1 MYDPRRKFV
10 TDYSKTLHLPETEF
24 PMRGNLPKKEP
35 GFVEFWQQN
44 HLYEK
49 RIEKRKKE
57 GAPTFVLHDGPPY
70 ANGKIHIGHALNKTL
85 KDIIVRYHH
94 MAGNETIYVPGWDTH
109 GLPIEYAVLKDS
121 GEDRANMT
129 PLELRKKCLAYA
141 KKWIEIQ
148 KEDFIRMGVVGDF
161 AHRYVTFDPHLEAK
175 ELEVFGEMAN
185 KGYIYKGKKAVYW
198 CTHCET
204 ALAEAEIE
212 YKDRKSPSIYVK
224 YPMIDVHGLQPEGV
238 DPSKVFAVIWTTTPW
253 TIPASCYISVNP
265 KFTYVWVHNKAADEY
280 YLMNKE
286 LAPASLS
293 DCKVEDYEF
302 VGREMLG
309 SELDLAKFEHP
320 LAHFAP
326 ETYGDRTIYVLE
338 GNHVTLDAGTGC
350 VHTAP
355 GHGVDD
361 FEVYKTYENA
371 GKLHQPI
378 VCPVDEKGHMTAE
391 AGEFLVGKTIWEAEG
406 PVISTLAHEG
416 RLLGKKS
423 LHHQYAH
430 CWRCKQPVIYRAT
443 DQWFASINDFRDKA
457 LKAVDDTR
465 FIPSWGH
472 DRLYNMIRDRQD
484 WCISRQRSWGV
495 PIPAF
500 YCDDC
505 GKWIITPETMKKVE
519 EIVEKEGTDAWWAHS
534 AEELLPEGFK
544 CPHCGGTHFHKEKD
558 IMDVWFDSGSTW
570 NGVLRYP
577 HEESWK
583 DMSYPCDLYLEGSD
597 QHRGWF
603 HSSLLTSV
611 AVNGHA
617 PYKAVLTH
625 GFTMDGEGR
634 KMSKSVGNVVAPQ
647 DVINKYGA
655 DVMRLWISS
664 VDYQGDVRLSDKIVK
679 SMSDVYRK
687 IRNTFRYLLGNL
699 SDFDPKTDSVAY
711 ADMEELD
718 RWALLRME
726 QVKETVLKAYDDYEF
741 HVMYHAV
748 HNFCTVD
755 LSAIYLDILKD
766 RLYTEKAD
774 SKLRRSAQTAMYEIL
789 TTLVRLVAPVLC
801 FTSEEVWQALPN
813 KEEREWS
820 VHMSDMPKVNE
831 AYLDKALDEKWKKRL
846 AVRSVAM
853 KALEE
858 ARQAKVIGHPLDA
871 EVIVYADGEA
881 YDIVKAMEK
890 ELADF
895 LLVSQTH
902 IVSGTAAAPENAA
915 SNEEGT
921 VKASVAVCTL
931 AKCERCWKRSADVDA
946 DPKHPGVCAR
956 CAHVLTEMG
965 E

>member
-1 MYDPRRKFV
+1 M
-10 TDYSKTLHLPETEF
+10 DYSKTLHLPETEF

-94 MAGNETIYVPGWDTH
+94 MAGNEAIYVPGWDTH

-141 KKWIEIQ
+141 KKWIKIQ

-224 YPMIDVHGLQPEGV
+224 YPMIDVHGLQPEGA

-280 YLMNKE
+280 YLMNKD

-570 NGVLRYP
+570 NGVLRDP

-871 EVIVYADGEA
+871 EVTVYADGEA

-902 IVSGTAAAPENAA
+902 IVSGTATAPENAA

>member
-1 MYDPRRKFV
+1 M
-10 TDYSKTLHLPETEF
+10 DYSKTLHLPETEF

-94 MAGNETIYVPGWDTH
+94 MAGNEAIYVPGWDTH

-129 PLELRKKCLAYA
+129 PLELRRKCLAYA

-265 KFTYVWVHNKAADEY
+265 KFTYVWVHNKVADEY

-871 EVIVYADGEA
+871 EVTVYADGEA

>member
-1 MYDPRRKFV
+1 M
-10 TDYSKTLHLPETEF
+10 DYSKTLHLPETEF

-94 MAGNETIYVPGWDTH
+94 MAGNEAIYVPGWDTH

-711 ADMEELD
+711 TDMEELD

-871 EVIVYADGEA
+871 EVTVYADGEA

>member
-1 MYDPRRKFV
+1 M
-10 TDYSKTLHLPETEF
+10 DYSKTLHLPETEF

-94 MAGNETIYVPGWDTH
+94 MAGNEAIYVPGWDTH

-129 PLELRKKCLAYA
+129 PLELRRKCLAYA

-443 DQWFASINDFRDKA
+443 DQWFASINDFRDEA

-871 EVIVYADGEA
+871 EVTVYADGEA

-902 IVSGTAAAPENAA
+902 IVSGTATAPENAA

>member
-1 MYDPRRKFV
+1 M
-10 TDYSKTLHLPETEF
+10 DYSKTLHLPETEF

-94 MAGNETIYVPGWDTH
+94 MAGNEAIYVPGWDTH

-391 AGEFLVGKTIWEAEG
+391 AGEFLIGKTIWEAEG

-443 DQWFASINDFRDKA
+443 DQWFASINDFRDEA

-871 EVIVYADGEA
+871 EVTVYADGEA

-902 IVSGTAAAPENAA
+902 IVSGTATAPENAA

>member
-1 MYDPRRKFV
+1 M
-10 TDYSKTLHLPETEF
+10 DYSKTLHLPQTEF

-35 GFVEFWQQN
+35 NFVEFWQS
-44 HLYEK
+44 HDLYHKRNEK
-49 RIEKRKKE
+49 RAAE
-57 GAPTFVLHDGPPY
+57 GAKPFVLHDGPPY

-85 KDIIVRYHH
+85 KDIIVRYKH
-94 MAGNETIYVPGWDTH
+94 MAGYEVNYVPGWDTH

-148 KEDFIRMGVVGDF
+148 KSDFIRMGVIGDF
-161 AHRYVTFDPHLEAK
+161 NNPYVTYDPHLEAR
-175 ELEVFGEMAN
+175 EIEVFGEMAN

-198 CTHCET
+198 CPHCET

-212 YKDRKSPSIYVK
+212 YKDVKSPSIYVK
-224 YPMIDVHGLQPEGV
+224 YPAKDVKDLGPAGV
-238 DPSKVFAVIWTTTPW
+238 PMDKLFAVIWTTTPW
-253 TIPASCYISVNP
+253 TIPASLYISVNP

-286 LAPASLS
+286 LAPHAMEE
-293 DCKVEDYEF
+293 CHVEDFEF
-302 VGREMLG
+302 AGREMLG
-309 SELDLAKFEHP
+309 SELDMIQFTHP
-320 LAHFAP
+320 LAV
-326 ETYGDRTIYVLE
+326 YNRTVYVLE

-355 GHGVDD
+355 GHGVED
-361 FEVYKTYENA
+361 FEVYKKYENE
-371 GKLHQPI
+371 GKLKQD
-378 VCPVDEKGHMTAE
+378 VLCPVDEKGRMTEE
-391 AGEFLVGKTIWEAEG
+391 AGDFLKGKTIWEAQG
-406 PVISTLAHEG
+406 PVIAALAAENH
-416 RLLGKKS
+416 LLGKKS

-430 CWRCKQPVIYRAT
+430 CWRCKNPVIYRAT
-443 DQWFASINDFRDKA
+443 EQWFASINDFRKDA

-484 WCISRQRSWGV
+484 WCISRQRTWGV

-505 GKWIITPETMKKVE
+505 GKWIITPETIASVKAH
-519 EIVEKEGTDAWWAHS
+519 VEKEGTDAWWAHS
-534 AEELLPEGFK
+534 AEELLPEGFR

-558 IMDVWFDSGSTW
+558 IMDVWFDSGTTW
-570 NGVLRYP
+570 NGVLKDPRP
-577 HEESWK
+577 EWK
-583 DMSYPCDLYLEGSD
+583 GVSYPCDLYLEGSD

-603 HSSLLTSV
+603 HSSLLCSV
-611 AVNGHA
+611 ACTGHA

-634 KMSKSVGNVVAPQ
+634 KMSKSIGNVVAPQ
-647 DVINKYGA
+647 DVINRYGA

-664 VDYQGDVRLSDKIVK
+664 VDYQGDVRLSDKIIK

-699 SDFDPKTDSVAY
+699 YDFDPKKDTVPY
-711 ADMEELD
+711 ENLEELD
-718 RWALLRME
+718 KWALLRME
-726 QVKETVLKAYDDYEF
+726 QVRNVVLKAYEDYEF

-774 SKLRRSAQTAMYEIL
+774 SRLRRSAQTAMYEIL
-789 TTLVRLVAPVLC
+789 ITLVKLVAPVLC
-801 FTSEEVWQALPN
+801 FTAEEVWQSLPN

-820 VHMSDMPKVNE
+820 VHMADMPKANPLYE
-831 AYLDKALDEKWKKRL
+831 DKALDETWKKRL
-846 AVRSVAM
+846 AIRSVVT

-858 ARQAKVIGHPLDA
+858 ARQAKTIGHPLDA
-871 EVIVYADGEA
+871 EVTVYAEGEA
-881 YDIVKAMEK
+881 LQVLKDMEAD
-890 ELADF
+890 LADF
-895 LLVSQTH
+895 YLVSQVH
-902 IVSGTAAAPENAA
+902 VVEGLANAPEGAV

-921 VKASVAVCTL
+921 VKVTVAVCTL
-931 AKCERCWKRSADVDA
+931 EKCERCWKRTGDVGTV
-946 DPKHPGVCAR
+946 PGYEHVCAR
-956 CAHVLTEMG
+956 CAHVLEETKE
-965 E
+965 

>member
-1 MYDPRRKFV
+1 M
-10 TDYSKTLHLPETEF
+10 DYSKTLHLPETEF

-94 MAGNETIYVPGWDTH
+94 MAGNEAIYVPGWDTH

-129 PLELRKKCLAYA
+129 PLELRRKCLAYA

-238 DPSKVFAVIWTTTPW
+238 DTSKVFAVIWTTTPW

-583 DMSYPCDLYLEGSD
+583 DMAYPCDLYLEGSD

-831 AYLDKALDEKWKKRL
+831 AYLDKELDEKWKKRL

-871 EVIVYADGEA
+871 EVTVYADGEA

>member
-1 MYDPRRKFV
+1 M
-10 TDYSKTLHLPETEF
+10 DYSKTLHLPETEF

-94 MAGNETIYVPGWDTH
+94 MAGNEAIYVPGWDTH

-583 DMSYPCDLYLEGSD
+583 DMAYPCDLYLEGSD

-831 AYLDKALDEKWKKRL
+831 AYLDKELDEKWKKRL

-871 EVIVYADGEA
+871 EVTVYADGEA

-902 IVSGTAAAPENAA
+902 IVSGTATAPENAA

-956 CAHVLTEMG
+956 CAHVLAEMG

>member
-1 MYDPRRKFV
+1 M
-10 TDYSKTLHLPETEF
+10 DYSKTLHLPETEF

-94 MAGNETIYVPGWDTH
+94 MAGNEAIYVPGWDTH

-280 YLMNKE
+280 YLMNKD

-534 AEELLPEGFK
+534 AEELLPEEFK

-871 EVIVYADGEA
+871 EVTVYADGEA

-902 IVSGTAAAPENAA
+902 IVSGTATAPENAA

>member
-1 MYDPRRKFV
+1 M
-10 TDYSKTLHLPETEF
+10 DYSKTLHLPETEF

-94 MAGNETIYVPGWDTH
+94 MAGNEAIYVPGWDTH

-238 DPSKVFAVIWTTTPW
+238 DTSKVFAVIWTTTPW

-280 YLMNKE
+280 YLMNKD

-831 AYLDKALDEKWKKRL
+831 AYLDKELDEKWKKRL

-871 EVIVYADGEA
+871 EVTVYADGEA

>member
-1 MYDPRRKFV
+1 M
-10 TDYSKTLHLPETEF
+10 DYSKTLHLPETEF

-94 MAGNETIYVPGWDTH
+94 MAGNEAIYVPGWDTH

-141 KKWIEIQ
+141 KKWIKIQ

-871 EVIVYADGEA
+871 EVTVYADGEA

>member
-1 MYDPRRKFV
+1 M
-10 TDYSKTLHLPETEF
+10 DYSKTLHLPETEF

-94 MAGNETIYVPGWDTH
+94 MAGNEAIYVPGWDTH

-286 LAPASLS
+286 LAPASLA
-293 DCKVEDYEF
+293 DCKVEDYEL

-309 SELDLAKFEHP
+309 AELDLAKFEHP

-831 AYLDKALDEKWKKRL
+831 AYLDKELDEKWKKRL

-871 EVIVYADGEA
+871 EVTVYADGEA

-902 IVSGTAAAPENAA
+902 IVSGTATAPENAA

>member
-1 MYDPRRKFV
+1 M
-10 TDYSKTLHLPETEF
+10 DYSKTLHLPETEF

-94 MAGNETIYVPGWDTH
+94 MAGNEAIYVPGWDTH

-801 FTSEEVWQALPN
+801 FTSEEVWQALPS

-871 EVIVYADGEA
+871 EVTVYADGEA

>member
-1 MYDPRRKFV
+1 M
-10 TDYSKTLHLPETEF
+10 DYSKTLHLPETEF

-378 VCPVDEKGHMTAE
+378 ICPVDEKGHMTAE
-391 AGEFLVGKTIWEAEG
+391 AGEFLVGKTIWDAEG

-831 AYLDKALDEKWKKRL
+831 AYLDKELDEKWKKRL

-871 EVIVYADGEA
+871 EVTVYADGEA

>member
-1 MYDPRRKFV
+1 M
-10 TDYSKTLHLPETEF
+10 DYSKTLHLPETEF

-94 MAGNETIYVPGWDTH
+94 MAGNEAIYVPGWDTH

-302 VGREMLG
+302 VGREMQG

-871 EVIVYADGEA
+871 EVTVYADGEA

-902 IVSGTAAAPENAA
+902 IVSGTATAPENAA

>member
-1 MYDPRRKFV
+1 M
-10 TDYSKTLHLPETEF
+10 DYSKTLHLPETEF

-129 PLELRKKCLAYA
+129 PLELRRKCLAYA

-238 DPSKVFAVIWTTTPW
+238 DPSKIFAVIWTTTPW

-871 EVIVYADGEA
+871 EVTVYADGEA

>member
-1 MYDPRRKFV
+1 M
-10 TDYSKTLHLPETEF
+10 DYSKTLHLPETEF

-129 PLELRKKCLAYA
+129 PLELRRKCLAYA

-378 VCPVDEKGHMTAE
+378 VCPVDEKGHMTA
-391 AGEFLVGKTIWEAEG
+391 ASGEFLVGKTIWEAEG

-831 AYLDKALDEKWKKRL
+831 AYLDKELDEKWKKRL

-871 EVIVYADGEA
+871 EVTVYADGEA

-902 IVSGTAAAPENAA
+902 IVSGTATAPENAA

>member
-1 MYDPRRKFV
+1 M
-10 TDYSKTLHLPETEF
+10 DYSKTLHLPETEF

-94 MAGNETIYVPGWDTH
+94 MAGNEAIYVPGWDTH

-280 YLMNKE
+280 YLMNKD

-309 SELDLAKFEHP
+309 SELDLSTFEHP

-443 DQWFASINDFRDKA
+443 DQWFASINDFRDEA

-871 EVIVYADGEA
+871 EVTVYADGEA

-902 IVSGTAAAPENAA
+902 IVSGTATAPENAA

>member
-1 MYDPRRKFV
+1 M
-10 TDYSKTLHLPETEF
+10 DYSKTLHLPETEF

-94 MAGNETIYVPGWDTH
+94 MAGNEAIYVPGWDTH

-129 PLELRKKCLAYA
+129 PLELRRKCLAYA

-280 YLMNKE
+280 YLMNKD

-774 SKLRRSAQTAMYEIL
+774 SKLRRSAQTAMHEIL

-871 EVIVYADGEA
+871 EVTVYADGEA

-902 IVSGTAAAPENAA
+902 IVSGTATAPENAA

>member
-1 MYDPRRKFV
+1 M
-10 TDYSKTLHLPETEF
+10 DYSKTLHLPETEF

-94 MAGNETIYVPGWDTH
+94 MAGNEAIYVPGWDTH

-309 SELDLAKFEHP
+309 AELDLAKFEHP

-871 EVIVYADGEA
+871 EVTVYADGEA

-902 IVSGTAAAPENAA
+902 IVEGTATAPENAA

>member
-1 MYDPRRKFV
+1 M
-10 TDYSKTLHLPETEF
+10 DYSKTLHLPETEF

-94 MAGNETIYVPGWDTH
+94 MAGNEAIYVPGWDTH

-583 DMSYPCDLYLEGSD
+583 DMAYPCDLYLEGSD

-831 AYLDKALDEKWKKRL
+831 AYLDKELDEKWKKRL

-871 EVIVYADGEA
+871 EVTVYADGEA

-902 IVSGTAAAPENAA
+902 IVSGTATAPENAA

>member
-1 MYDPRRKFV
+1 M
-10 TDYSKTLHLPETEF
+10 DYSKTLHLPETEF

-94 MAGNETIYVPGWDTH
+94 MAGNEAIYVPGWDTH

-129 PLELRKKCLAYA
+129 PLELRRKCLAYA

-583 DMSYPCDLYLEGSD
+583 DMAYPCDLYLEGSD

-831 AYLDKALDEKWKKRL
+831 AYLDKELDEKWKKRL

-871 EVIVYADGEA
+871 EVTVYADGEA

-902 IVSGTAAAPENAA
+902 IVSGTATAPENAA

-956 CAHVLTEMG
+956 CAHVLAEMG

>member
-1 MYDPRRKFV
+1 M
-10 TDYSKTLHLPETEF
+10 DYSKTLHLPETEF

-94 MAGNETIYVPGWDTH
+94 MAGNEAIYVPGWDTH

-280 YLMNKE
+280 YLMNKD

-858 ARQAKVIGHPLDA
+858 ARQAKVIGQPLDA
-871 EVIVYADGEA
+871 EVTVYADGEA

-902 IVSGTAAAPENAA
+902 IVSGTAAAPENGA

-956 CAHVLTEMG
+956 CAHVLTKMG

>member
-1 MYDPRRKFV
+1 M
-10 TDYSKTLHLPETEF
+10 DYSKTLHLPETEF

-85 KDIIVRYHH
+85 KDIIVRYRH
-94 MAGNETIYVPGWDTH
+94 MAGNEAVYVPGWDTH

-519 EIVEKEGTDAWWAHS
+519 EIVEKEGTDAWWVHS

-831 AYLDKALDEKWKKRL
+831 AYLDKELDEKWKKRL

-871 EVIVYADGEA
+871 EVTVYADGEA

-902 IVSGTAAAPENAA
+902 IVSGTATAPENAA

>member
-1 MYDPRRKFV
+1 MTPGGNSSWTTARPCTYRKLNSRCAATF
-10 TDYSKTLHLPETEF
+10 
-24 PMRGNLPKKEP
+24 RKKEP

-94 MAGNETIYVPGWDTH
+94 MAGNEAIYVPGWDTH

-129 PLELRKKCLAYA
+129 PLELRRKCLAYA

-871 EVIVYADGEA
+871 EVTVYADGEA

>member
-1 MYDPRRKFV
+1 M
-10 TDYSKTLHLPETEF
+10 DYSKTLHLPETEF

-94 MAGNETIYVPGWDTH
+94 MAGNEAIYVPGWDTH

-443 DQWFASINDFRDKA
+443 DQWFASINDFRDEA

-544 CPHCGGTHFHKEKD
+544 CPYCGGTHFHKEKD

-831 AYLDKALDEKWKKRL
+831 AYLDKELDEKWKKRL

>member
-1 MYDPRRKFV
+1 M
-10 TDYSKTLHLPETEF
+10 DYSKTLHLPETEF

-94 MAGNETIYVPGWDTH
+94 MAGNEAIYVPGWDTH

-443 DQWFASINDFRDKA
+443 DQWFASINDFRDEA

-871 EVIVYADGEA
+871 EVTVYADGEA

>member
-1 MYDPRRKFV
+1 M
-10 TDYSKTLHLPETEF
+10 DYSKTLHLPETEF

-94 MAGNETIYVPGWDTH
+94 MAGNEAIYVPGWDTH

-129 PLELRKKCLAYA
+129 PLELRRKCLAYA

-831 AYLDKALDEKWKKRL
+831 AYLDKALDEKGKKRL

-871 EVIVYADGEA
+871 EVTVYADGEA
-881 YDIVKAMEK
+881 YDIVKAMKK

>member
-1 MYDPRRKFV
+1 M
-10 TDYSKTLHLPETEF
+10 DYSKTLHLPETEF

-161 AHRYVTFDPHLEAK
+161 AHHYVTFDPHLEAK

-570 NGVLRYP
+570 NGVLRDP

-871 EVIVYADGEA
+871 EVTVYADGEA

-902 IVSGTAAAPENAA
+902 IVSGTATAPENAA

>member
-1 MYDPRRKFV
+1 M
-10 TDYSKTLHLPETEF
+10 DYSKTLHLPETEF

-94 MAGNETIYVPGWDTH
+94 MAGNEAIYVPGWDTH

-129 PLELRKKCLAYA
+129 PLELRRKCLAYA

-265 KFTYVWVHNKAADEY
+265 KFTYVWVHNKAVDEY

-570 NGVLRYP
+570 NGVLRDP

-871 EVIVYADGEA
+871 EVTVYADGEA

-902 IVSGTAAAPENAA
+902 IVSGTATAPENAA

-946 DPKHPGVCAR
+946 DPKYPGVCAR

>member
-1 MYDPRRKFV
+1 M
-10 TDYSKTLHLPETEF
+10 DYSKTLHLPETEF

-94 MAGNETIYVPGWDTH
+94 MAGNEAIYVPGWDTH

-121 GEDRANMT
+121 GEDRTNMT
-129 PLELRKKCLAYA
+129 PLELRRKCLAYA

-871 EVIVYADGEA
+871 EVTVYADGEA

>member
-1 MYDPRRKFV
+1 M
-10 TDYSKTLHLPETEF
+10 DYSKTLHLPETEF

-94 MAGNETIYVPGWDTH
+94 MAGNEAIYVPGWDTH

-280 YLMNKE
+280 YLMNKD

-583 DMSYPCDLYLEGSD
+583 DMAYPCDLYLEGSD

-831 AYLDKALDEKWKKRL
+831 AYLDKELDEKWKKRL

-871 EVIVYADGEA
+871 EVTVYADGEA

-902 IVSGTAAAPENAA
+902 IVSGTATAPENAA

>member
-1 MYDPRRKFV
+1 M
-10 TDYSKTLHLPETEF
+10 DYSKTLHLPETEF

-94 MAGNETIYVPGWDTH
+94 MAGNEAIYVPGWDTH

-129 PLELRKKCLAYA
+129 PLELRRKCLAYA

-391 AGEFLVGKTIWEAEG
+391 ADEFLVGKTIWEAEG

-558 IMDVWFDSGSTW
+558 IMDVWFDSGCTW
-570 NGVLRYP
+570 NGVLRDP

-871 EVIVYADGEA
+871 EVTVYADGEA

-902 IVSGTAAAPENAA
+902 IVSGTATAPENAA

-921 VKASVAVCTL
+921 VKAAVAVCTL

>member
-1 MYDPRRKFV
+1 M
-10 TDYSKTLHLPETEF
+10 DYSKTLHLPETEF

-94 MAGNETIYVPGWDTH
+94 MAGNEAIYVPGWDTH

-238 DPSKVFAVIWTTTPW
+238 DPNKVFAVIWTTTPW

-831 AYLDKALDEKWKKRL
+831 AYLDKELDEKWKKRL

-871 EVIVYADGEA
+871 EVTVYADGEA

-902 IVSGTAAAPENAA
+902 IVSGTATAPENAA

>member
-1 MYDPRRKFV
+1 M
-10 TDYSKTLHLPETEF
+10 DYSKTLHLPETEF

-94 MAGNETIYVPGWDTH
+94 MAGNEAIYVPGWDTH

-871 EVIVYADGEA
+871 EVTVYADGEA

-902 IVSGTAAAPENAA
+902 IVFGTAAAPENAA

-921 VKASVAVCTL
+921 VKVSVAVCTL

>member
-1 MYDPRRKFV
+1 M
-10 TDYSKTLHLPETEF
+10 DYSKTLHLPETEF

-129 PLELRKKCLAYA
+129 PLELRRKCLAYA

-871 EVIVYADGEA
+871 EVTVYADGEA

-902 IVSGTAAAPENAA
+902 IVSGTATAPENAA

-931 AKCERCWKRSADVDA
+931 AKCERCWKRSSDVDA